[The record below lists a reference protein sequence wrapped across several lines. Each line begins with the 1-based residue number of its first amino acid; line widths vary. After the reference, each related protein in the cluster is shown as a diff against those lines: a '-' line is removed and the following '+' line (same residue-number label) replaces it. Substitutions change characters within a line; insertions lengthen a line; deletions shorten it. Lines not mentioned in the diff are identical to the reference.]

1 MKKVNPHFFSCIIYD
16 EIFFKVDSAFSRKCG
31 IDFSTFLEGK
41 TVRASFDC
49 TAYTSKYLQEEDKIQ
64 IKQNDEFVV
73 KKDSVYIFNNNSH
86 KSSFKIDNVNYTAES
101 GMTFSEWMNSGYN
114 IDDIEIVDLQDC
126 SNFVSEYVGKRRLI
140 NLPSNLTGN
149 AGLVNNL
156 VIQANASYQTELID
170 GNTCDD
176 GE

>member
-1 MKKVNPHFFSCIIYD
+1 MNSFYNGDDIQLVDMFSCDTFQESYIGKYRLEKTPGLTDEQLLIKNRII
-16 EIFFKVDSAFSRKCG
+16 
-31 IDFSTFLEGK
+31 
-41 TVRASFDC
+41 
-49 TAYTSKYLQEEDKIQ
+49 EE
-64 IKQNDEFVV
+64 N
-73 KKDSVYIFNNNSH
+73 
-86 KSSFKIDNVNYTAES
+86 KSYEVELITETTCPALVSFKIDNVNYTAES